1 MASGWTTT
9 GSLADSLPTV
19 IDSARIVREFEA
31 VIPRLVDRVTLPE
44 GAGLNWD
51 EISLSKL
58 TAQTVTELTI
68 LDNPQQLVDTLFSV
82 TPTIVGIQTLI
93 TDRTKRRI
101 SKQVA
106 AKMGS
111 LAGNAMERKK
121 DLDGIAILD
130 GATTS
135 LSGAGSTLASGVIAA
150 AANRILGNTTE
161 RGMPPIY
168 TVLHPFQ
175 IKDLQDEIVSGVGTY
190 AVPVGLT
197 SETYRQGFSG
207 SLFNTEVYTDGNITI
222 DASDDAKGGVFAKE
236 SIVLVQ
242 GHSPRAES
250 ERKPS
255 HGGGAEVM
263 YMYDEYAYGE
273 RSAGNW
279 LYEVYSDA
287 NAPTS

>member
-1 MASGWTTT
+1 MPSGWTTT

-82 TPTIVGIQTLI
+82 TPTVVGIQTLI

-121 DLDGIAILD
+121 DTDGIAILD
-130 GATTS
+130 GATT
-135 LSGAGSTLASGVIAA
+135 
-150 AANRILGNTTE
+150 
-161 RGMPPIY
+161 
-168 TVLHPFQ
+168 
-175 IKDLQDEIVSGVGTY
+175 
-190 AVPVGLT
+190 
-197 SETYRQGFSG
+197 
-207 SLFNTEVYTDGNITI
+207 
-222 DASDDAKGGVFAKE
+222 
-236 SIVLVQ
+236 
-242 GHSPRAES
+242 
-250 ERKPS
+250 
-255 HGGGAEVM
+255 
-263 YMYDEYAYGE
+263 
-273 RSAGNW
+273 
-279 LYEVYSDA
+279 
-287 NAPTS
+287 